1 MSTRIILKRS
11 LVFASATSVAALI
24 AAGCAQSPGAPSAP
38 QQTPVANGAQRS
50 IQALGGTTSSTPVAG
65 EIIVCKQGNVNG
77 TFAVAIASELGAG
90 SGTLVSPVTVT
101 PSQCVEVAAD
111 SSGSGSGTNFT
122 VTETSAGLQ
131 SVSAV
136 INGGNPVPFTN
147 GVTQLFVN
155 SFHGYTI
162 TFVNNV
168 VVSTGLQG
176 CTPGFWKQPQHVDD
190 WPAGFKPT
198 DSFDATFG
206 IGTNWF
212 PSTFTLEDALSQ
224 GGGGF
229 KALGRQAVAALLSA
243 KSGFYPLTVAQV
255 IAKVQ
260 AAYANASI
268 IDSTQNE
275 LAADNNLGCPLS

>member
-50 IQALGGTTSSTPVAG
+50 IKALGGPGSSTPVVG
-65 EIIVCKQGNVNG
+65 QISVCTTGNV
-77 TFAVAIASELGAG
+77 AG
-90 SGTLVSPVTVT
+90 SFTIAISSTLNGNPSFVSPVTV
-101 PSQCVEVAAD
+101 PSGSCIEVATDNSAA
-111 SSGSGSGTNFT
+111 GSGTFFT
-122 VTETSAGLQ
+122 VTDTSTGFQ

-136 INGGNPVPFTN
+136 INPDSPIPFTN
-147 GVTQLFVN
+147 GSTALFLN
-155 SFHGYTI
+155 SFHGYVL
-162 TFVNNV
+162 TFVDNV
-168 VVSTGLQG
+168 VVTTGLQG

-190 WPAGFKPT
+190 WPAPFKPT
-198 DSFDATFG
+198 DTFDATFG

-212 PSTFTLEDALSQ
+212 PSTFTLEDALSN

-229 KALGRQAVAALLSA
+229 NALGRQAVAALLSA

-268 IDSTQNE
+268 IESTQNE